1 MFFPPEDAVA
11 ADATAAWLR
20 EEEKEEADAGDDDPP
35 LVPVS
40 SMLFALRPA
49 DNQLGVESLEEEG
62 GSNAIV

>member
-1 MFFPPEDAVA
+1 VFFPPED

-20 EEEKEEADAGDDDPP
+20 EEEEEADEGDDDPP